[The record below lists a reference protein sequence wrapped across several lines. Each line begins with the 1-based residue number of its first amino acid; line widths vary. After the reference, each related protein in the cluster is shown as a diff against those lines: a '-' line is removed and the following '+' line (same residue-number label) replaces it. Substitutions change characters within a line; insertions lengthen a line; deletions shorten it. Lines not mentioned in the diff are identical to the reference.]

1 MQYTIN
7 KPLSTI
13 YPSTW
18 RDKLDLPNTHIAEY
32 KNLAMFKH
40 HVKTLKQKKDDKTG
54 ISYTKALDE
63 LLRNTATMSNGDYQ
77 IIKNRVKNNLL
88 KKGLISEHIYESY
101 RYEVEGDLVDVA
113 KVIAEDPACCLV
125 PNHTYTSYFYE
136 LYINISYPYHVSD
149 ETIRQNMAKI
159 LATVELLEQEHIYCK
174 ITLVLPNTGCNKGEG
189 PSNNFTIIPLFSH
202 KDHKDIAT
210 MSSVLNERLLR
221 KFMFAIWEDKYGKD
235 LASGY
240 GIATELPSTINPG
253 DTLDEVELCS
263 SILNQVITPGVR

>member
-7 KPLSTI
+7 KPLSDI

-40 HVKTLKQKKDDKTG
+40 HVKTLKQKKDNKTG
-54 ISYTKALDE
+54 ITYTKALDE

-125 PNHTYTSYFYE
+125 PNYTYTNYFYE

-189 PSNNFTIIPLFSH
+189 PNNNFTIIPLFSH

-235 LASGY
+235 LAPGY
-240 GIATELPSTINPG
+240 GIATTLPSTINPG